1 LKLSKEQKN
10 NFAEDKVMHFEEKD
24 ELVKKLTAITTRE
37 DVVLVKAS
45 RGMKLEEVI
54 SKMMHKLP

>member
-1 LKLSKEQKN
+1 
-10 NFAEDKVMHFEEKD
+10 MHFEEKD